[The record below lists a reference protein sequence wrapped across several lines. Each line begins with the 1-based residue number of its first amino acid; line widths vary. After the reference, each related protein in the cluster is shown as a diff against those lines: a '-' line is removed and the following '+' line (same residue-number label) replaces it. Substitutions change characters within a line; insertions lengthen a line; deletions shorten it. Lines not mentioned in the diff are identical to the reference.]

1 MNKSALTL
9 MCATLGLGLA
19 GCSDDDNKSNAS
31 VRVLHASPDAPA
43 VDVAIDGDVA
53 LSGVSFQQGS
63 GYLTVPAGAR
73 ELSLLVDGEE
83 VLSQTVSLDKNG
95 SYSVIASNT
104 VSELEFKVINDTEFR
119 NNDVA
124 DVTVVHGAPV
134 VDGVDINVTAPDGE
148 LPQVPTLADVAFG
161 ADATLE
167 DVAAGDYRVR
177 IAPAGTGSIAYDSGT
192 LPIGGDVTVVAV
204 NSTKGASPV
213 SLLAWADVETP
224 VATVLDNS
232 AEVRVVHAVDEV
244 TVDVYAGGELLEENF
259 TYKSTLGHLKV
270 AAGSLDVAVAPAN
283 GGLAGAIESLSGTLT
298 LERGESYTVIAAGD
312 VNDLPGTRL
321 ITLTD
326 VREPLDNTLA
336 YVRLVH
342 ASSAPA
348 ADPVDIYVVAAGDAV
363 TGEPL
368 LNDVEFTQD
377 SGYLDVAEGTY
388 DVVIAADG
396 AQTAAVPG
404 TDGLQLAGGSITTAL
419 AIGADL
425 GSLEP
430 LLLDDKR

>member
-1 MNKSALTL
+1 MKKSHLALACTL
-9 MCATLGLGLA
+9 LTVGLA
-19 GCSDDDNKSNAS
+19 GCSDSDSKSTAS
-31 VRVLHASPDAPA
+31 VRVLHASADAPA
-43 VDVAIDGDVA
+43 VDVAIDGKVE

-63 GYLTVPAGAR
+63 GYLTVPAGTR

-83 VLSQTVSLDKNG
+83 VLSQSVDLDKNG
-95 SYSVIASNT
+95 SYSVIASND
-104 VSELEFKVINDTEFR
+104 VAELEFKVVNDTEFR
-119 NNDVA
+119 DNDVA
-124 DVTVVHGAPV
+124 DVTVVHSATV
-134 VDGVDINVTAPDGE
+134 VDGVDINVTAPDAE
-148 LPQVPTLADVAFG
+148 LPQVPTLAGVPFG

-177 IAPAGTGSIAYDSGT
+177 IAPADTSTIAYDSGT

-213 SLLAWADVETP
+213 SLLAWSDAETP

-232 AEVRVVHAVDEV
+232 AEVRIVHAVDEV
-244 TVDVYAGGELLEENF
+244 TVDVFAGGQLLKEDF
-259 TYKSTLGHLKV
+259 TYTSTIPYTKV
-270 AAGSLDVAVAPAN
+270 TAGSLDVAVSPAN
-283 GGLAGAIESLSGTLT
+283 GGLEGAIETLSGSLT

-312 VNDLPGTRL
+312 VNNLTETRL
-321 ITLTD
+321 IPLTD
-326 VREPLDNTLA
+326 VREPADSSLA

-342 ASSAPA
+342 ASPAPA
-348 ADPVDIYVVAAGDAV
+348 ADPVDIYVVAAGDPV

-377 SGYLDVAEGTY
+377 SGYLDVPEATY
-388 DVVIAADG
+388 DVVIAANGDT
-396 AQTAAVPG
+396 TAAVPG
-404 TDGLQLAGGSITTAL
+404 TEGLELAAGSITTAL
-419 AIGADL
+419 AIGADV